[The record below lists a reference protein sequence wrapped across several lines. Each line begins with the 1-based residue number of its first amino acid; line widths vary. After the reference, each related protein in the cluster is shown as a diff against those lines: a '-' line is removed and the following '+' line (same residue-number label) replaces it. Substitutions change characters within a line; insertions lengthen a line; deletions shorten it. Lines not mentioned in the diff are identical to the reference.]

1 MGGVIGH
8 YASEYSNLDKFS
20 INLEKLKSNLK
31 STINYIEASRDGEP
45 IEYLITPEKA
55 QGN

>member
-8 YASEYSNLDKFS
+8 YASEYANLDKFC

-31 STINYIEASRDGEP
+31 STVNYIEASRDGQP
-45 IEYLITPEKA
+45 IDYLITPEKM
-55 QGN
+55 